1 MPESALKTSPDKP
14 EGATERPTRAGA
26 RRPGARAPKVDP
38 KTQNGEAKAE
48 GAAEP
53 AAPPKPLTGPQ
64 KAAIIFLCLDDNLGG
79 EMLRRLDEIQIRKI
93 TRALANLGR
102 VSVQTIE
109 TVITEFS
116 ISVQSGGEVVGTLR
130 VAERLLRSF
139 LSEEQVAAILSDL
152 RGPVREH
159 DLWQRL
165 GQINETTLANYLKGE
180 HEQTAAAIL
189 SNLNPETAARVLPL
203 LGKERMEEIL
213 ERMVRLDAI
222 LPVTLQQIEQTLQS
236 DIMSGGG
243 RPTTASEV
251 QQRMAQLFNKLDRK
265 VFEEVAPSLETRIPE
280 EFQSIRQRMF
290 TFEDLIRLDQ
300 RSLAIVIQ
308 GIEGNAMPIALR
320 GASKE
325 LREHFLGSLPS
336 RARDMLVEEMATM
349 GPVRGRD
356 VRNAQ
361 SEIVDHTRDLA
372 EQEIIYLPSGDE
384 ADQLM

>member
-1 MPESALKTSPDKP
+1 MPDSALKTPSEKVD
-14 EGATERPTRAGA
+14 GAPERPTRAGA
-26 RRPGARAPKVDP
+26 RRPGARAPKADP
-38 KTQNGEAKAE
+38 KNQNAETKPE
-48 GAAEP
+48 GAAEV
-53 AAPPKPLTGPQ
+53 AVAPKPLTGPQ
-64 KAAIIFLCLDDNLGG
+64 KAAIVFLCLDDNLGG
-79 EMLRRLDEIQIRKI
+79 EMLRRLDEVQIRKI

-139 LSEEQVAAILSDL
+139 LSEDQVAAILSDL

-165 GQINETTLANYLKGE
+165 GQVNETMLANYLKGE

-203 LGKERMEEIL
+203 LGKERMEEII

-265 VFEEVAPSLETRIPE
+265 VFEEVAPSLEARIPE

-372 EQEIIYLPSGDE
+372 EQEIIYLPTGDE